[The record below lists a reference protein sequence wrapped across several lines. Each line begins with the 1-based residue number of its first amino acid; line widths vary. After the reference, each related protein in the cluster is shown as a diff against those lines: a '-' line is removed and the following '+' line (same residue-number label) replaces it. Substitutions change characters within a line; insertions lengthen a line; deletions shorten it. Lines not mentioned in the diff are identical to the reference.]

1 MRGSNGNVA
10 GKHLRHG
17 LRGDGVARR
26 LGYVV
31 GGLVFGLMLAS
42 MVSTAVNA
50 HGRTN
55 DGHHDWARIVGGS
68 RAANPV
74 AHRVVPDAE
83 PRQSAQST
91 VAPGRTLSVGTILIE
106 IDKSMAVV
114 TPSAL
119 AADDVA
125 VSRADHAGGTKVG
138 IAPGVALA
146 AAVTWSWG
154 MHQTIIFVRSD
165 WPVGCCA
172 DGRGC
177 CCQGGSTCGSC
188 GMTCCSSA
196 LAVVCGLD
204 VTSDL
209 GGRLNSL
216 GAVNRDGINFGP
228 ADRPPAVR
236 S

>member
-1 MRGSNGNVA
+1 M
-10 GKHLRHG
+10 L
-17 LRGDGVARR
+17 
-26 LGYVV
+26 
-31 GGLVFGLMLAS
+31 GLMLAS

-55 DGHHDWARIVGGS
+55 DGHHDRARIVGGP

-83 PRQSAQST
+83 PRQSARLS
-91 VAPGRTLSVGTILIE
+91 VVPEVSASVGTALIE
-106 IDKSMAVV
+106 IDEDPAVV
-114 TPSAL
+114 TSPAP
-119 AADDVA
+119 AADGVA
-125 VSRADHAGGTKVG
+125 VSRADHAGGVTSG
-138 IAPGVALA
+138 TAQGDALA
-146 AAVTWSWG
+146 VAVTWLWG
-154 MHQTIIFVRSD
+154 AQQTIVFAQPD
-165 WPVGCCA
+165 WAVGCCA

-196 LAVVCGLD
+196 VAVVCGLD

-216 GAVNRDGINFGP
+216 GAVNRDGINLGP

-236 S
+236 I